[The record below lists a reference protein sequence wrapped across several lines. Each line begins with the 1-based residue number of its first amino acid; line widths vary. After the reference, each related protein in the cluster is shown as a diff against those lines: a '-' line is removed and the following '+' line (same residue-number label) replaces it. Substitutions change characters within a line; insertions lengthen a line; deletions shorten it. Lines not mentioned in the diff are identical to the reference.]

1 MKPRINFVLLCG
13 VLLCAGLCGVLQ
25 FIPSFQTSSTPS
37 GPTSANTPEQMFEHI
52 VQAPLPPSVTNLQGV
67 GDTWQ
72 GYSIYL
78 RFHASPEFI
87 AAFLTSGWKP
97 AEWRSIEGHFHLPN
111 PSYNRFTPSWTPND
125 ITPKECYEGQFPT
138 SWGTGTH
145 YLLVDRA
152 RGILYFYG
160 IAA

>member
-1 MKPRINFVLLCG
+1 VLYG
-13 VLLCAGLCGVLQ
+13 VVQL
-25 FIPSFQTSSTPS
+25 IPSFPSFETPP

-52 VQAPLPPSVTNLQGV
+52 IQRPIPASVSDLQGV

-78 RFHASPEFI
+78 RFHATPDFI
-87 AAFLTSGWKP
+87 ASFLQSGWQP
-97 AEWRSIEGHFHLPN
+97 IEWQRIEYRFQLPHI
-111 PSYNRFTPSWTPND
+111 SYDRFTPSWAPNAV
-125 ITPKECYEGQFPT
+125 TRKECYEGHFPN

-152 RGILYFYG
+152 SGTLYFYG